1 MLSDFMPL
9 GIGEPHK
16 NGRRRMQ
23 VAERDVIPNSQLVG
37 LSHPAEHVGDLG
49 CGVDVTDGYKP
60 IRDQD
65 EIFKTGR
72 RFAATIPNVRVD
84 GHWRGTHKHRF
95 VALKD
100 W

>member
-16 NGRRRMQ
+16 NGRRRTQ
-23 VAERDVIPNSQLVG
+23 IAERDVIPNSQLVG

-49 CGVDVTDGYKP
+49 CELTSLTATNRLG
-60 IRDQD
+60 IRT
-65 EIFKTGR
+65 KSSKRAG

-84 GHWRGTHKHRF
+84 GHRRGTHKHRF